1 MHVKAN
7 NNEVVDYP
15 YSLSNLKT
23 ENPNTSFPKIMSDAL
38 LAEHNIFKVIYNDPP
53 EYDLN
58 TQRLEEDTVPRLING
73 SWQISYNIV
82 QLNEEEL
89 QEKRQEKA
97 EGNYIIMKSLMD
109 QSDHWAL
116 QDTPEM
122 TAEQIAYRQ
131 AVRTLDQHANWPYLE
146 DADWPIRP

>member
-1 MHVKAN
+1 MYVKAN

-23 ENPNTSFPKIMSDAL
+23 ENPNTGFPKTMSDTL

-53 EYDLN
+53 EYDEN
-58 TQRLEEDTVPRLING
+58 TQKLEVDTVPSLISG

-89 QEKRQEKA
+89 QQKQQEKA
-97 EGNYIIMKSLMD
+97 EGNLIIMQSLLD
-109 QSDHWAL
+109 RSDHWAL